1 MTATV
6 LRRLA
11 APAALLAGAL
21 FLGAPAFAGDKPAT
35 PEGAQTI
42 QAFFDRFLPAPP
54 AGSPRPVAVKPD
66 GEHYL
71 VSADLSAMN
80 GLFKGAGADKSYDPV
95 TLVYKLFEQDDG
107 KWRIVQDS
115 LPRIVSHIK
124 DATSIH
130 IKDATSIFEIDNYR
144 QTLVIDPALAWWTSG
159 VASADKGRLETQ
171 APKLDQAF
179 DFGPLKG
186 DYDTTV
192 NADGTVSST
201 IREEVSDIAF
211 KVSSTDKD
219 GNPVNSSGRIEK
231 AALNVGVDRLDSKK
245 LFDLVSLLFA
255 HPADLTQHETELKD
269 LLRRL
274 ASPGLRFVEGGEASK
289 LMIGSPFG
297 AIALAGAK
305 FAVGVSNAGPDSALD
320 ATISAEGLSLPV
332 GLAPPNAADLTP
344 SKVDLAFTV
353 RGIDLAAAASQA
365 IDSFHFGGPGPA
377 IGEADSAKVTAALFG
392 AGPLKIVLAP
402 SHVVAPAL
410 GSDFQGELRYAAGKT
425 SGSVTVRM
433 RDFDKTMSAV
443 RGLGPDIATKTLPM
457 VAMAKGLAKT
467 ESDGALSWLIE
478 VGDDRSLKVNGVPL
492 GKAPE

>member
-1 MTATV
+1 MTETV

-11 APAALLAGAL
+11 APAALLACAAL
-21 FLGAPAFAGDKPAT
+21 LAVPAFAGDKPAT
-35 PEGAQTI
+35 PEGAETI

-54 AGSPRPVAVKPD
+54 SGSPRPVAVKPD

-80 GLFKGAGADKSYDPV
+80 GLFKGAGADASYDPV

-115 LPRIVSHIK
+115 LPRIVSR
-124 DATSIH
+124 
-130 IKDATSIFEIDNYR
+130 IKDATSIFEIYNYR

-159 VASADKGRLETQ
+159 VASADKGRLATQ

-186 DYDTTV
+186 DYDTSV
-192 NADGTVSST
+192 NTDGTVSST

-219 GNPVNSSGRIEK
+219 GASVNSSGRIEK

-255 HPADLTQHETELKD
+255 HRADLAQHETELKD

-274 ASPGLRFVEGGEASK
+274 ASPGLRFVQGGEASK
-289 LMIGSPFG
+289 LMVGSPFG

-320 ATISAEGLSLPV
+320 ATINAEGLSLPV

-353 RGIDLAAAASQA
+353 KGIDLAAAANQA
-365 IDSFHFGGPGPA
+365 IDSFHLGGPGPA

-402 SHVVAPAL
+402 SHVVAPAID
-410 GSDFQGELRYAAGKT
+410 SDVQGELRYAAGKT
-425 SGSVTVRM
+425 SGAVTVRM

-443 RGLGPDIATKTLPM
+443 SGLGPDIAVKTLPM

-478 VGDDRSLKVNGVPL
+478 VGDDRSIKVNGVPL